1 MSTLNLV
8 GLGISKKFITR
19 SAIDALANSDII
31 FFDKYTSRSCD
42 ISFNLLKE
50 MFKDKTVIDA
60 DRNLLENN
68 SSIIIDYL
76 DKNYN

>member
-19 SAIDALANSDII
+19 SAIDALSNSDII

-42 ISFNLLKE
+42 INFDLLKE
-50 MFKDKTVIDA
+50 
-60 DRNLLENN
+60 
-68 SSIIIDYL
+68 
-76 DKNYN
+76 